1 MNVSNH
7 ICSSIEEA
15 NILYT
20 MMIEKKAEADDH
32 LRYLFIDW
40 KNLLDSVYRKYYQGW
55 RRSAID
61 VTREK
66 GKEIEKLVHKIKI
79 RQSQGYGFS
88 LIRSTPHNIKT
99 DFEQLVILWQ
109 ELMQHLEEI
118 EFFRENA

>member
-1 MNVSNH
+1 
-7 ICSSIEEA
+7 
-15 NILYT
+15 
-20 MMIEKKAEADDH
+20 MIEKKAEADDH

-66 GKEIEKLVHKIKI
+66 GKEIEKLVHKIRK
-79 RQSQGYGFS
+79 SQGYGFS

-99 DFEQLVILWQ
+99 DFKQLVILWQ